1 MLTPEEIEWVNRREE
16 RLREESHAEQA
27 LADQVL
33 ARVLNGVWH
42 TTNSVR
48 FRGILVAGA
57 ILPEP
62 PIPDTE
68 RWSTSQGP
76 RYYPYVRTLGGVS
89 LFDFREFDPTEYSE
103 RYPLSTWKAFVPY
116 CSTWKEAVWIELDIE
131 ALGQDFVSGTQL
143 LERWNSIQV
152 GNRIMPLIEA
162 AHIGAVPL
170 SAFKSVFSVRAGTAG
185 LRPIEW
191 RVR

>member
-1 MLTPEEIEWVNRREE
+1 MLTPEEVEWANRREE
-16 RLREESHAEQA
+16 RLREESQSE
-27 LADQVL
+27 QVL
-33 ARVLNGVWH
+33 ADRVLERVLNGVWH
-42 TTNSVR
+42 TTNNAR
-48 FRGILVAGA
+48 FQGILAASA

-62 PIPDTE
+62 QIPDSE

-76 RYYPYVRTLGGVS
+76 PYYPYVRTLGGVS
-89 LFDFREFDPTEYSE
+89 LFDFRLFVPTEYSE
-103 RYPLSTWKAFVPY
+103 RYPLSTWRAFVPY

-131 ALGQDFVSGTQL
+131 ALGQGFVSGSQL
-143 LERWNSIQV
+143 LERWKGDQV

-170 SAFKSVFSVRAGTAG
+170 SAFKSVFAVRAGITG
-185 LRPIEW
+185 LCPIEW